1 MLLLLIGD
9 VRSSPWPW
17 HVLKVSMKVLG
28 RALDR
33 EAYILGLASCNEGQ
47 VVGFWNLSLLTVL
60 LVMMT
65 MMMMMMMVMMMMMM
79 VLLMLLTRTVWKSL
93 AFTLTMELMSLAFVM
108 KEKCLAFTLDSG
120 TCPRQHPCYWW
131 WRRWWWWCLC
141 CLHLQYGSPWPW
153 PWPVSKCFFLRRLI
167 SDVMEYYE

>member
-65 MMMMMMMVMMMMMM
+65 MMM